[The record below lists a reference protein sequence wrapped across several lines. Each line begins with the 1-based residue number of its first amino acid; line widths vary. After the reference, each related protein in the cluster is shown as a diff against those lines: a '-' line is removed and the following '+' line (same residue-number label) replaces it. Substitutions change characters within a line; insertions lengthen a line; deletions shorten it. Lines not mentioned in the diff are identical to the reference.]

1 MPDVL
6 LAVTLFGDG
15 GSPQLCG
22 PAMVKTAPS
31 HEISRVLGCFC
42 RWADVDPATVTFHTV
57 NGRSISPE
65 TSVAD
70 SGLASSHAV
79 TAIPAADSPP
89 PADAACKAQFAFLNV
104 EDSEL
109 AALTGNLM
117 RSAAGASDG
126 GARSRSPS
134 PDRAGERDRD
144 PGGRSEPSTNQ

>member
-22 PAMVKTAPS
+22 PAMVKTAPT
-31 HEISRVLGCFC
+31 HQICRVVDCFC
-42 RWADVDPATVTFHTV
+42 RWADVDPATVTFQTV
-57 NGRSISPE
+57 NGQSISPQ
-65 TSVAD
+65 TSVAA
-70 SGLASSHAV
+70 SGLASAHAV
-79 TAIPAADSPP
+79 TAILAADSRP
-89 PADAACKAQFAFLNV
+89 PADAARKAQFAFLNV

-117 RSAAGASDG
+117 KSAAANDG

-134 PDRAGERDRD
+134 PDGAHERDRSV
-144 PGGRSEPSTNQ
+144 GGRSEPSSSR